1 MNVLTAGR
9 IRITS
14 HDDDLTFQDREDSK
28 RRVTI
33 AESSLPEIVDYLRSL
48 NPCEDEQRVGFRLP
62 LSPSIGLKASV
73 SYNGMTCPVRVRDIS
88 LSGILVE
95 LPPSVHELA
104 LGTSIEVPIRLG
116 TRKATLSGIAL
127 RSSDDQYG
135 ISFADSGMDGEPKLP
150 DSFLVILKQVESG
163 WLRSQVATNNP
174 ARLFL
179 A

>member
-9 IRITS
+9 IRISS

-73 SYNGMTCPVRVRDIS
+73 S
-88 LSGILVE
+88 L
-95 LPPSVHELA
+95 
-104 LGTSIEVPIRLG
+104 VPIRLG

-135 ISFADSGMDGEPKLP
+135 ISFADSSMDGEPTLP